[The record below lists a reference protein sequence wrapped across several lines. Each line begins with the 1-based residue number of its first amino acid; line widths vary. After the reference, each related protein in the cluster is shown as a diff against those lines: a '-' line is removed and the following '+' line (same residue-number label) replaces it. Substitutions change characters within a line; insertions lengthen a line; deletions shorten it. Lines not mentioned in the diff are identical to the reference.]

1 MSRTNRCMSLIRVR
15 QEISDSPLF
24 VLSLFI
30 PVVFV
35 ARLINCV
42 FHAAKCAFCA
52 VTCALRAAKCALRAD
67 HQTF

>member
-42 FHAAKCAFCA
+42 SRAAKSVFRAAKCAFH
-52 VTCALRAAKCALRAD
+52 AD